1 MNAAWQMW
9 SGRFAPEWCNLI
21 IGLAKELP
29 AQNASVMVKNQAQ
42 TQNDTRRTTVR
53 WIKREHQELNFLFP
67 LLEDY
72 FHEANHAAFGV
83 ELWRLRSIQFTE
95 YHESVQGHYDWHND
109 VLWGDGTPVHRKLS
123 MVIQLSSSSEYEGA
137 NLELKPFYLNAPDE
151 AMLKQQ
157 GTVIVFPSIVE
168 HRVTPI
174 TKGTRYSMVAW
185 MEGPKWR

>member
-1 MNAAWQMW
+1 MW

-21 IGLAKELP
+21 VQLARELP

-67 LLEDY
+67 LLEDF

-109 VLWGDGTPVHRKLS
+109 VLWGDGTPIHRKLS
-123 MVIQLSSSSEYEGA
+123 MVIQLSMKTLTEAHKVDGQ
-137 NLELKPFYLNAPDE
+137 LKSVAQRKP
-151 AMLKQQ
+151 KSV
-157 GTVIVFPSIVE
+157 VIVGMTLTSPN
-168 HRVTPI
+168 
-174 TKGTRYSMVAW
+174 
-185 MEGPKWR
+185 